1 MYIVYCQT
9 KYQKLSDEIP
19 RRSLKSIKKGCSV
32 SAQEKKRRQDSAE
45 TERITVRVPAEK
57 LEKLDEM
64 VKKGEFRSKS
74 DVVRAAIE
82 KFIDAEDVPSNISKI
97 TVELPKG
104 DSIRLEQLVDDG
116 DSVSIDDA
124 IRHAVREYVRVRLE
138 RALGEQQE

>member
-1 MYIVYCQT
+1 MV
-9 KYQKLSDEIP
+9 
-19 RRSLKSIKKGCSV
+19 
-32 SAQEKKRRQDSAE
+32 AQEKKRRTTEPE

-64 VKKGEFRSKS
+64 VKSGDFRSKS

-82 KFIDAEDVPSNISKI
+82 RFLETEDVPSNISKI

-104 DSIRLEQLVDDG
+104 DSVRLEQLVEDG
-116 DSVSIDDA
+116 DSVSVDDA

-138 RALGEQQE
+138 RALGEQEKSE